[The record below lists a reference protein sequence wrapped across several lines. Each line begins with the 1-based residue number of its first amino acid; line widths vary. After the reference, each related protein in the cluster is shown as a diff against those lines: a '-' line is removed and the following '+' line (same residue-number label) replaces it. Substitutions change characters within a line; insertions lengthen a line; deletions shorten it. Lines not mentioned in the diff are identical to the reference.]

1 MMNLSFHLTSFRHK
15 YQVLG
20 LQTTKCKKT
29 TTKIYTYLNIKADRC
44 ILCYCV
50 PENVYSITH
59 VWRVIW
65 AHFFGRNYPRN
76 LKIFNSLYQICQ
88 FEINDKSDNKVISTA
103 SQHVQTSKNKIVLIL
118 FNYREYCM
126 QLTIRC
132 TCIFFRP
139 VLKETECTT
148 NPKRL
153 FSEVQY
159 LFRRLKNL
167 QLFAF
172 SQTNQLKKVLVDLK
186 G

>member
-1 MMNLSFHLTSFRHK
+1 MMNLSFHLISFHHK
-15 YQVLG
+15 CQVLG
-20 LQTTKCKKT
+20 LQTTKCKKYLH
-29 TTKIYTYLNIKADRC
+29 IY
-44 ILCYCV
+44 ILKQTGAYFV
-50 PENVYSITH
+50 IVFQKMSTRSITY

-76 LKIFNSLYQICQ
+76 LQIFISLYQICY
-88 FEINDKSDNKVISTA
+88 FEINDKSDNKFISTA
-103 SQHVQTSKNKIVLIL
+103 CQHVQTSKNMIVLIL

-126 QLTIRC
+126 QLTIRYTC
-132 TCIFFRP
+132 TFFRP

-153 FSEVQY
+153 LSEVQY
-159 LFRRLKNL
+159 LFRRLKN
-167 QLFAF
+167 QQFAF